1 MLFGKNSLIKAGL
14 TYKSVKPK
22 EEDPDYEDRMKI
34 YKSRPDYPKI
44 MELCKG
50 NVGFVFVKKDLNEV
64 KEIILSNKKPA
75 EARNGTFAQCQVKI
89 PNGPTGLDPSQ
100 TSFFQ
105 ALKIATKI
113 EKGQIAIVSETT
125 ILEPGQLVS
134 QSEVVLLKKL
144 NIKPFSFGL
153 EIKSIYDN
161 GNV

>member
-1 MLFGKNSLIKAGL
+1 
-14 TYKSVKPK
+14 
-22 EEDPDYEDRMKI
+22 
-34 YKSRPDYPKI
+34 

-50 NVGFVFVKKDLNEV
+50 NIGFVFVKKDLNEV
-64 KEIILSNKKPA
+64 KEIILSNRKPA
-75 EARNGTFAQCQVKI
+75 EARNGTHAQCKVSI
-89 PNGPTGLDPSQ
+89 PSGPTGLDPSQ

-113 EKGQIAIVSETT
+113 EKGQIAIVSETV
-125 ILEPGQLVS
+125 ILEQGQLVS

-153 EIKSIYDN
+153 EIKTIYDN